1 MCIDCWHWN
10 YGWITVFGV
19 TIMDKESTIIGG
31 QAVIEGVLMRN
42 KNQIAIA
49 VRNNK
54 GKIIV
59 KKETLNALTEKYQY
73 LGWPFIRGIIAFV
86 QMLIIGMKA
95 LTYSTNI
102 ALGEEEEKLSF
113 WDFFW
118 LIGLSSLFAI
128 LFFVLAPYLI
138 THFAGLDERTA
149 PLSFNIVD
157 GIIKLIFFVIYVAC
171 IGIMHDIRRVFQ
183 YHGAEHKAVNC
194 YEAGKPLTV
203 KNVKQF
209 STIHPRCGTS
219 FIMFVMLVG
228 IFILSFIAPLSMLLI
243 SNFSI
248 LPFLTQ
254 KVILFVLRIVFL
266 FPIAAVSYEV
276 LRLAGKYRSN
286 KILQLV
292 NSPGMLIQKITT
304 KEPDNKMIEVAI
316 KSLKAVL

>member
-1 MCIDCWHWN
+1 
-10 YGWITVFGV
+10 
-19 TIMDKESTIIGG
+19 MDKEPTLIGG

-42 KNQIAIA
+42 KDKIAIA
-49 VRNNK
+49 VRNDK

-59 KKETLNALTEKYQY
+59 KKETISKITEKYPF
-73 LGWPFIRGIIAFV
+73 LGWPLFRGIVAFL

-118 LIGLSSLFAI
+118 LIGLSALFAI
-128 LFFVLAPYLI
+128 LFFVLAPYLV
-138 THFAGLDERTA
+138 THFAGLDERSA

-157 GIIKLIFFVIYVAC
+157 GIIKLIFFIIYVAG
-171 IGIMHDIRRVFQ
+171 IGMMQDIKRVFQ

-194 YEAGKPLTV
+194 YEAGKSLTV
-203 KNVKQF
+203 KNVKEF

-228 IFILSFIAPLSMLLI
+228 IFLLSFIAPLCQYLI
-243 SNFSI
+243 PNFTTWSFLAQKSI
-248 LPFLTQ
+248 LFL
-254 KVILFVLRIVFL
+254 LRIVFL

-276 LRLAGKYRSN
+276 LRLAGKYREN
-286 KILQLV
+286 KVLQLV